1 MIASIERLVRAL
13 GRAGASAAVDVLPV
27 ADQAGIES
35 LTEAWYRERGRQIEG
50 SLLLRGLRRLL
61 SRAIT
66 QGRLTDQD
74 ARGAAPPPD
83 DRDVR
88 GGNLRRGRL

>member
-1 MIASIERLVRAL
+1 VRTQC
-13 GRAGASAAVDVLPV
+13 RAGASAAVDVLPN

-50 SLLLRGLRRLL
+50 SLLLRGVRRLL

-66 QGRLTDQD
+66 KGRLTDQE

-88 GGNLRRGRL
+88 GGESAAG